1 LRGKKTYDYKFQR
14 YVLIINLNPHSLL
27 LLENG
32 VLKRCVEDAEGPRH
46 YPLVD
51 LATQMSVHNG
61 GNLKIR

>member
-1 LRGKKTYDYKFQR
+1 M
-14 YVLIINLNPHSLL
+14 INLNLHSLL

-51 LATQMSVHNG
+51 LATQMSVHNS